1 MILFWLYNF
10 TKNKEHLRDKFKQ
23 PFIYSFRENSPPG
36 AIGLFLYLEY
46 PFKPNGRVLITR
58 REFEISSIRT
68 FLILDS

>member
-46 PFKPNGRVLITR
+46 PFKPTDFTR
-58 REFEISSIRT
+58 SEFEKYRV
-68 FLILDS
+68 FVHF